1 MDINAINSTNNIQN
15 LNQLSNSSST
25 AVSKSQ
31 LRYNAGD
38 FSSDTSANLNV
49 SKSSI
54 LKSEF
59 SQGIQSLNDGIAKS
73 QIAQNSI
80 DKLQNYLKNID
91 DKLENSRNI
100 DDKNELKQSINQ
112 ELRAFNQQAFE
123 TKYKDENLIANRYSD
138 NQESIEVSS
147 NNTTYSIGK
156 PNVANF
162 TNEIFNAV
170 NNNDLNNP
178 QNMQNALNT
187 VSNTAKQLEELSNQ
201 FKDFS
206 QQLQNDAKNQIVEQN
221 LNQTINFGKESSDFT
236 KTNLQANAGYLAASQ
251 ANIVQEQSVRLLS

>member
-15 LNQLSNSSST
+15 LNQLNNSSST
-25 AVSKSQ
+25 AVNKSQ
-31 LRYNAGD
+31 LRYNAED
-38 FSSDTSANLNV
+38 FNSDKSANLSV

-59 SQGIQSLNDGIAKS
+59 SQNIQSLNDGIAKS

-80 DKLQNYLKNID
+80 DKLQGYLKNID
-91 DKLENSRNI
+91 EKLENSKNLN
-100 DDKNELKQSINQ
+100 DKNEIKQSINQ
-112 ELRAFNQQAFE
+112 DLRAFNQQAFQ
-123 TKYKDENLIANRYSD
+123 TKYKEENLIANRYND
-138 NQESIEVSS
+138 DQEAIEVSA
-147 NNTTYSIGK
+147 NNITYSLER

-170 NNNDLNNP
+170 NNNNLNNP
-178 QNMQNALNT
+178 QNMQNAVNT
-187 VSNTAKQLEELSNQ
+187 VSTTANQLEELANQ

-236 KTNLQANAGYLAASQ
+236 KTNLQANSGYLATSQ